1 MDLSKAFYYVS
12 HDPSI
17 AKLAAYFLFFF
28 FYTLLMKICLCICVL
43 IFQIESSAFAL
54 TLTRVGFLGVRFA
67 VGR

>member
-12 HDPSI
+12 HDLSI
-17 AKLAAYFLFFF
+17 AKLAAYSFFF

-54 TLTRVGFLGVRFA
+54 TLIWVGFLGVRFA